1 MMRKLILLV
10 GIMLV
15 LSIGAGIIVS
25 LSEQKKE
32 IEISEEGDKLQIM
45 TTFYPIYMI
54 GENIA
59 EGIDDIEIKNLT
71 DLNTGCLHDYQL
83 TTEDMRNISESDIL
97 IVNGGGMEGFLSDVE
112 ENYPGLVII
121 DSSKGIEMLHNGE
134 SAEEHAEHASE
145 ILINEHDEEEHDEE
159 EHGEEEHGEE
169 KHGEEKHDEEEHD
182 EKEHDDEGHGHDH
195 GEWNAHVW
203 LDPELYIKQIE
214 NVRDGILAYIEE
226 GRPNAVNIE
235 QAVTSNAQ
243 AYIDKVA
250 SLNQEVK
257 DYAKKFEADRKGQS
271 ADHREVV
278 IFHDAFAY
286 LANRIGMKVAYSIP
300 LDSDTSLSAG
310 EIAEIVQEVKKD
322 HIQYLFTEEQFS
334 DSIAKQIAAETG
346 ARVYIIDS
354 AVTGGG
360 SQDSYIKAI
369 KANLA
374 ILDDVKSE

>member
-1 MMRKLILLV
+1 MMRKLMLLV

-15 LSIGAGIIVS
+15 LSIGAAIIIS

-32 IEISEEGDKLQIM
+32 IELLEEGDKLQIM

-54 GENIA
+54 GVNIA

-145 ILINEHDEEEHDEE
+145 ILTDGNSEKENREEEHDEEEHDEE
-159 EHGEEEHGEE
+159 V
-169 KHGEEKHDEEEHD
+169 HD
-182 EKEHDDEGHGHDH
+182 EKEHDEAGHDH

-226 GRPNAVNIE
+226 SRPNAANLE
-235 QAVTSNAQ
+235 QAVISNAQ
-243 AYIDKVA
+243 AYIDKVT

-257 DYAKKFEADRKGQS
+257 DYAKKFDADRTGQS
-271 ADHREVV
+271 TDHREVV
-278 IFHDAFAY
+278 IFHDSFAY

-354 AVTGGG
+354 AVTGDG

-369 KANLA
+369 EANLA
-374 ILDDVKSE
+374 ILEDVKSE

>member
-1 MMRKLILLV
+1 MMRKLMLLI

-15 LSIGAGIIVS
+15 LSIGAAVIIS
-25 LSEQKKE
+25 LSDQKKE
-32 IEISEEGDKLQIM
+32 MELSEEGDKLQIM

-54 GENIA
+54 GVNIA

-83 TTEDMRNISESDIL
+83 TTEDMRNISEANIL

-112 ENYPGLVII
+112 ENYPDLVII

-134 SAEEHAEHASE
+134 SAEEHAEHE
-145 ILINEHDEEEHDEE
+145 D
-159 EHGEEEHGEE
+159 
-169 KHGEEKHDEEEHD
+169 
-182 EKEHDDEGHGHDH
+182 GHGHEHDH

-214 NVRDGILAYIEE
+214 NVRDGIMAYIKESK
-226 GRPNAVNIE
+226 PNAANLE
-235 QAVTSNAQ
+235 QAVASNAQ

-257 DYAKKFEADRKGQS
+257 DYAKKFEADRTGES
-271 ADHREVV
+271 TNHREVV
-278 IFHDAFAY
+278 IFHDSFAY
-286 LANRIGMKVAYSIP
+286 LANRIGMIVAYSIP

-310 EIAEIVQEVKKD
+310 EIAEIVQEVKKN

-346 ARVYIIDS
+346 ARMYIIDS
-354 AVTGGG
+354 AVTGDG
-360 SQDSYIKAI
+360 SKDSYIKAI

-374 ILDDVKSE
+374 ILDDVKRD

>member
-1 MMRKLILLV
+1 VRRKYNMMRKLMLLI

-15 LSIGAGIIVS
+15 LSIGAAVIIS
-25 LSEQKKE
+25 LSDQKKE
-32 IEISEEGDKLQIM
+32 MELSEEGDKLQIM

-54 GENIA
+54 GVNIA

-83 TTEDMRNISESDIL
+83 TTEDMRNISEANIL

-112 ENYPGLVII
+112 ENYPDLVII

-134 SAEEHAEHASE
+134 SAEEHAEHE
-145 ILINEHDEEEHDEE
+145 D
-159 EHGEEEHGEE
+159 
-169 KHGEEKHDEEEHD
+169 
-182 EKEHDDEGHGHDH
+182 GHGHEHDH

-214 NVRDGILAYIEE
+214 NVRDGIMAYIKESK
-226 GRPNAVNIE
+226 PNAANLE
-235 QAVTSNAQ
+235 QAVASNAQ

-257 DYAKKFEADRKGQS
+257 DYAKKFEADRTGES
-271 ADHREVV
+271 TNHREVV
-278 IFHDAFAY
+278 IFHDSFAY
-286 LANRIGMKVAYSIP
+286 LANRIGMIVAYSIP

-310 EIAEIVQEVKKD
+310 EIAEIVQEVKKN

-346 ARVYIIDS
+346 ARMYIIDS
-354 AVTGGG
+354 AVTGDG
-360 SQDSYIKAI
+360 SKDSYIKAI

-374 ILDDVKSE
+374 ILDDVKRD

>member
-1 MMRKLILLV
+1 
-10 GIMLV
+10 MLV
-15 LSIGAGIIVS
+15 LSIGAAVIIS
-25 LSEQKKE
+25 LSDQKKE
-32 IEISEEGDKLQIM
+32 MELSEEGDKLQIM

-54 GENIA
+54 GVNIA

-83 TTEDMRNISESDIL
+83 TTEDMRNISEANIL

-112 ENYPGLVII
+112 ENYPDLVII

-134 SAEEHAEHASE
+134 SAEEHAEHE
-145 ILINEHDEEEHDEE
+145 D
-159 EHGEEEHGEE
+159 
-169 KHGEEKHDEEEHD
+169 
-182 EKEHDDEGHGHDH
+182 GHGHEHDH

-214 NVRDGILAYIEE
+214 NVRDGIMAYIKESK
-226 GRPNAVNIE
+226 PNAANLE
-235 QAVTSNAQ
+235 QAVASNAQ

-257 DYAKKFEADRKGQS
+257 DYAKKFEADRTGES
-271 ADHREVV
+271 TNHREVV
-278 IFHDAFAY
+278 IFHDSFAY
-286 LANRIGMKVAYSIP
+286 LANRIGMIVAYSIP

-310 EIAEIVQEVKKD
+310 EIAEIVQEVKKN

-346 ARVYIIDS
+346 ARMYIIDS
-354 AVTGGG
+354 AVTGDG
-360 SQDSYIKAI
+360 SKDSYIKAI

-374 ILDDVKSE
+374 ILDDVKRD